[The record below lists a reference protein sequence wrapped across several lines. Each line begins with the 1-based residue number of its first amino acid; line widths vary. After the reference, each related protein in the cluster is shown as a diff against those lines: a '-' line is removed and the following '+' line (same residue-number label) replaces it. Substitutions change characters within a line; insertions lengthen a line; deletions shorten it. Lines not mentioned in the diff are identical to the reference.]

1 MACDAI
7 KDNNQKVVLSVMQ
20 AYFSL
25 TIFSMWAESVGGASA
40 HATIQGF
47 SILPWGGSAIFQGLG
62 MLNQFLYS
70 WLQRRTVQDA
80 WPAKRGVVRPGNGN
94 N

>member
-1 MACDAI
+1 
-7 KDNNQKVVLSVMQ
+7 MQ
-20 AYFSL
+20 TYFSL
-25 TIFSMWAESVGGASA
+25 TIFSMWATELGGALLHA
-40 HATIQGF
+40 HSWGF

-80 WPAKRGVVRPGNGN
+80 WLAKRVW
-94 N
+94 